1 MIVFGGAHEALFFFA
16 PMRSSVV
23 VVGLGELGGVFARG
37 FLRLGHPVVPV
48 TRSTSAEQALGAAP
62 EPRLVLVT
70 VGEDD
75 LDAALD
81 ALPAPF
87 RAQVGLVQNELYPSQ
102 WMAHGTSAP
111 TVVIVWFEKKRGR
124 DVIEVRPTLV
134 SGPAEQLV
142 VDALSALSISA
153 SVIAPADLAHEL
165 CVKNLYILTLNLAGL
180 EMKDGKA
187 GELLGAERSLFDE
200 LVPELIRL
208 ERALFGE
215 HVSFD
220 DARLRLDLEKSIQ
233 ADPAHGCAGRSA
245 PRRLER
251 NIAHARRLGLD
262 LPCLERLAKKHLA

>member
-1 MIVFGGAHEALFFFA
+1 M
-16 PMRSSVV
+16 SNSVV

-48 TRSTSAEQALGAAP
+48 TRSTSAEQALEAAP
-62 EPRLVLVT
+62 EPLLVLVT
-70 VGEDD
+70 VGED
-75 LDAALD
+75 ALD
-81 ALPAPF
+81 GALGALPARY
-87 RAQVGLVQNELYPSQ
+87 RAHVGLVQNELYPSH
-102 WMAHGTSAP
+102 WTAYGISTP

-134 SGPAEQLV
+134 SGPGEQLV
-142 VDALSALSISA
+142 VDALAALSISA
-153 SVIAPADLAHEL
+153 HVIARDELAHEL

-180 EMKDGKA
+180 EMKESKA
-187 GELLGAERSLFDE
+187 GELLGPERPLFDE

-215 HVSFD
+215 DVSFD
-220 DARLRLDLEKSIQ
+220 DARLRHDLEKSIE

-251 NIAHARRLGLD
+251 NIAQARHLGLD